1 MSNRREFFKKS
12 FLLGLSATSSALF
25 SQKQI
30 EALEVVGAYAG
41 EQFVLPPLPYSYSAL
56 EPFIDEPTMKLHH
69 GKHHQVYVDKLN
81 AALTT
86 YKGEKTLD
94 SLVKNAWQL
103 DASIRNNAGG
113 HYNHSLFWQS
123 LRPNPTSTDN
133 QPETLVMAAI
143 TKQFGSFTAFKAEF
157 TKKASSVFGSGWC
170 WLTAKAG
177 QLDIVTS
184 ANQDNPL
191 MIEATANTRII
202 LALDVWEHAYYLKY
216 QNQRPQYITAWWNLV
231 NWSFAEMQF
240 QK

>member
-12 FLLGLSATSSALF
+12 FLLGLSATGSALF
-25 SQKQI
+25 SQKQLETL
-30 EALEVVGAYAG
+30 EAVGAYAG
-41 EQFVLPPLPYSYSAL
+41 EQFVLPALPYSYSAL

-69 GKHHQVYVDKLN
+69 GKHHQAYVDKLN

-94 SLVKNAWQL
+94 SLVKNALLL
-103 DASIRNNAGG
+103 DAAIRNNAGG

-143 TKQFGSFTAFKAEF
+143 TKQFGSFAAFKTEF
-157 TKKASSVFGSGWC
+157 TKKATSVFGSGWC
-170 WLTAKAG
+170 WLISKAG
-177 QLDIVTS
+177 QLEIVTS

-191 MIEATANTRII
+191 MLEATANTRII